1 MTMKNKTTFTYLI
14 FFVVII
20 FISSCAVKNNHYYV
34 PSEGNVLTLS
44 ERNDLKVSAST
55 SINDNGISNIQVGYS
70 PIKHIGLF
78 GSWMNQKDGKGVYP
92 FDFSISENS
101 NTASYRSVAI
111 GGYFFKKRDT
121 YYSTLI
127 PKKYLEQGGFLVDL
141 YVGVGEGKFKR
152 NYESLRAFVDFEH
165 QKIFGQIGWHYKFRS
180 LGISYIFKAGQVQF
194 NNVLVHGNF
203 IIFPKD
209 IFDELKNDNTIN
221 TYEST
226 CRIEYGIKEAKF
238 NLSLTGFSNQVD
250 IFSPQRSY
258 FSAGVLVNIDEFFR
272 KRGKDKIEDN

>member
-1 MTMKNKTTFTYLI
+1 MKNKTIFTLLI
-14 FFVVII
+14 FFVL
-20 FISSCAVKNNHYYV
+20 FNLLSSCAVKNNHYYV

-55 SINDNGISNIQVGYS
+55 SINDNGISNFQIGYS
-70 PIKHIGLF
+70 PIKYVGLF
-78 GSWMNQKDGKGVYP
+78 GSWMYQKDGKGVYP

-101 NTASYRSVAI
+101 NSANYKSVAI

-141 YVGVGEGKFKR
+141 YVGIGEGEFKR
-152 NYESLRAFVDFEH
+152 DYQSLRAYVDFEH
-165 QKIFGQIGWHYKFRS
+165 KKIFGQAGFHYKFRS
-180 LGISYIFKAGQVQF
+180 LGISYIFKVGQLQIK
-194 NNVLVHGNF
+194 NVLVHGNF
-203 IIFPKD
+203 ITFPKN
-209 IFDELKNDNTIN
+209 IFDELKEDNTIN

-226 CRIEYGIKEAKF
+226 CRIEYGIREAKF
-238 NLSLTGFSNQVD
+238 NLSLTGFSNQVN

-258 FSAGVLVNIDEFFR
+258 FSAGVLVNVDEFFR
-272 KRGKDKIEDN
+272 KKGKTKSEFEKN